1 MKNLI
6 YMNRMIFQY
15 AKKEAIGYLLVD
27 ILVCIAASVQLWI
40 LQKLV
45 DTFFRTEE
53 IGAAGLMAVGLLGGY
68 FLIMACLNFVKERLK
83 FQLEKKIT
91 LNLGT
96 GIVKTLNGLEYQCYE
111 QEQLYNI
118 IEKISDEPY
127 KKFLEGFFCF
137 SGMIGTLSQLLTV
150 FVFIFLISG
159 MGLAVNICLVLAIF
173 YFDYRIM
180 SVSDELDNDKISEER
195 RLKYFLNLFFSKNE
209 LMEIRIL
216 QIENFF
222 QGKIRELMKQ
232 VFRKRLKISLHTQK
246 YYGCSCLLTAV
257 WTVWLLVNTGINV
270 YDGQVSAGAFLACIK
285 MIDMVSSLSGAFSEE
300 YVEFGEAL
308 QKITYM
314 NKLEEMGKQ
323 NA

>member
-137 SGMIGTLSQLLTV
+137 SGMIGKLSQLLTV

-285 MIDMVSSLSGAFSEE
+285 MIDMVSSLPGAFSEE
-300 YVEFGEAL
+300 YVEFEEAL